1 MAQRIFNGMLF
12 KNIRT
17 WNAYIGGLAIN
28 GYGKEALKRFED
40 LVESGARP
48 NEVTFL
54 AVYTA
59 CCHNGLVDEGRKAG
73 LVGEAVELIKIFRSQ
88 ELS

>member
-40 LVESGARP
+40 LVESGAR
-48 NEVTFL
+48 E
-54 AVYTA
+54 
-59 CCHNGLVDEGRKAG
+59 E
-73 LVGEAVELIKIFRSQ
+73 
-88 ELS
+88 